1 MNLKYL
7 FIFLLG
13 FSNTILYASDN
24 EVIFNNKSYK
34 LTFFD
39 DFEGYEI
46 DSEKW
51 GRCKE
56 GKRQNYN
63 GYWKNDCSYVKDGN
77 LVIECRSN
85 ENGTFYSGAISTKDK
100 FVQNQGLFEIKFKI
114 TKSSGLWYAFWLNRD
129 GMFNE
134 HKKKK
139 TAEEGLEI
147 DIFEILPSKNVLNT
161 AVHYG
166 GYEYFNNILLT
177 KSRQYMLDDF
187 FYDDYHIVKFVWN
200 DEGYELWLDKDKL
213 YHLASNSAGGI
224 CNEAAYVLL
233 SSEFGSWGGEI
244 VDELLPAYMYV
255 DYVKVYEKL

>member
-63 GYWKNDCSYVKDGN
+63 GYWKNDCSYVK
-77 LVIECRSN
+77 
-85 ENGTFYSGAISTKDK
+85 K
-100 FVQNQGLFEIKFKI
+100 
-114 TKSSGLWYAFWLNRD
+114 
-129 GMFNE
+129 
-134 HKKKK
+134 
-139 TAEEGLEI
+139 
-147 DIFEILPSKNVLNT
+147 
-161 AVHYG
+161 
-166 GYEYFNNILLT
+166 
-177 KSRQYMLDDF
+177 
-187 FYDDYHIVKFVWN
+187 
-200 DEGYELWLDKDKL
+200 
-213 YHLASNSAGGI
+213 
-224 CNEAAYVLL
+224 
-233 SSEFGSWGGEI
+233 
-244 VDELLPAYMYV
+244 
-255 DYVKVYEKL
+255 